1 MEMEM
6 GYGVIHKLNPM
17 LGKIRVVF
25 CILLLYCIVS
35 VCVCFA
41 LLCFA
46 FVLVLVPVL
55 VLCFFKLAIG

>member
-1 MEMEM
+1 MEVEM

-17 LGKIRVVF
+17 LEENSC
-25 CILLLYCIVS
+25 CILYFAVVLYCE
-35 VCVCFA
+35 CVC